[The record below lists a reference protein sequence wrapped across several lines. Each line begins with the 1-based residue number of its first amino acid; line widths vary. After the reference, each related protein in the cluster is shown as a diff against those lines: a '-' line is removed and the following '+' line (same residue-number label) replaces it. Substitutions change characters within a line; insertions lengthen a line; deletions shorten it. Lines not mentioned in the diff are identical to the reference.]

1 MVIEMKL
8 KFKNKHIKN
17 QMVLTAGLW
26 TYMIWLL
33 MRIPLSRV
41 IGDAGMGLVA
51 PAFELFWLVA
61 LFTSYSMS
69 RAMAGSIRYRV
80 KREQYRNAG
89 KVFKAAFV
97 INLIVSVVLALLFVL
112 LARVMADILF
122 LESLSRMA
130 LLAVAPVI
138 IFSALIG
145 TFRGYFSGYG
155 LGVLVAHSQYLEKIT
170 MVVCTLICGNIFYS
184 YGEKV
189 TVLLKAD
196 NYVYAYGA
204 LGVMTGVLL
213 SQMITILYLL
223 VIYVIYS
230 GTLKGKIGQDNSRKM
245 ETQYSLQ
252 RLLLNNSVPLALIAI
267 MANILILIDQRMFNY
282 CMNKS
287 DMGQVR
293 TALWGSYYSK
303 FAVLIGVG
311 AAFVCLS
318 IHSLT
323 GKIYNAYEKEEYRV
337 MREWIG
343 KAVRRICITAF
354 PIAIYMAVLSEAVV
368 KCFYKGMTNETV
380 VWVQKGAVLILLYG
394 FSFLFG
400 QLLYKLHMVRELL
413 ITTVISLVIHVLA
426 AYLMIQK
433 AMMGAD
439 GVVYSLILFFLS
451 ETVLGFLLVSRNL
464 KYRQEWI
471 TDVAFPAAAA
481 CVSGLVVLLL
491 NKLLFGSVGAAITI
505 VIGCLA
511 GVFLY
516 IMLLMVLKVIGEA
529 ELSRMPFGFFFLML
543 GRNMGIL

>member
-1 MVIEMKL
+1 MIEMKL

-287 DMGQVR
+287 DMGHVR

-451 ETVLGFLLVSRNL
+451 ETVLGFLLVSRNF

>member
-1 MVIEMKL
+1 MIEMKL

-287 DMGQVR
+287 DMGHVR

-516 IMLLMVLKVIGEA
+516 VMLLMVLKVIGEA

>member
-1 MVIEMKL
+1 MIEMKL

-61 LFTSYSMS
+61 LFTSYSMG

-287 DMGQVR
+287 DMGHVR

-343 KAVRRICITAF
+343 KTVRRICITAF

-471 TDVAFPAAAA
+471 TDVAFPAVAA

>member
-1 MVIEMKL
+1 MIEMKL

-287 DMGQVR
+287 DMGHVR

>member
-1 MVIEMKL
+1 MIEMKL

-61 LFTSYSMS
+61 LFTSYSMG

-97 INLIVSVVLALLFVL
+97 NNLIVSVVLALLFVL

-287 DMGQVR
+287 DMGHVR

-323 GKIYNAYEKEEYRV
+323 GKINNAYEKEEYRV

-471 TDVAFPAAAA
+471 TDVAFPAVAA

>member
-1 MVIEMKL
+1 MKL
-8 KFKNKHIKN
+8 RFNNKHMKN
-17 QMVLTAGLW
+17 QMVLSAGLW

-33 MRIPLSRV
+33 MRIPLSWV

-51 PAFELFWLVA
+51 PAFELFWLAA

-97 INLIVSVVLALLFVL
+97 INLTVSVVLALLLVL

-122 LESLSRMA
+122 LEALSRMA
-130 LLAVAPVI
+130 LLATAPVI

-155 LGVLVAHSQYLEKIT
+155 LGVLVAHSQYLEKT
-170 MVVCTLICGNIFYS
+170 AMVVCTLLCGNLFYS

-204 LGVMTGVLL
+204 LGVMIGVLL

-230 GTLKGKIGQDNSRKM
+230 GTLKGKTGQDNSRKM
-245 ETQYSLQ
+245 ESQYSLQ
-252 RLLLNNSVPLALIAI
+252 KLLLNNSVPLALIAM

-293 TALWGSYYSK
+293 TALWGSYYSR

-323 GKIYNAYEKEEYRV
+323 GRIYSAYEKEEYRV

-343 KAVRRICITAF
+343 KAVRKICITAF

-368 KCFYKGMTNETV
+368 NCLYGGMTNETAA
-380 VWVQKGAVLILLYG
+380 WVQKGAVLILLYG

-413 ITTVISLVIHVLA
+413 VTTFISLLIHVLA

-439 GVVYSLILFFLS
+439 GVIYSLILFFLL

-464 KYRQEWI
+464 KYRQAWI
-471 TDVAFPAAAA
+471 TDVVFPAAAA
-481 CVSGLVVLLL
+481 CVSGFVVLLL
-491 NKLLFGSVGAAITI
+491 NRLLYASVGAAITI
-505 VIGCLA
+505 LICCLA

-516 IMLLMVLKVIGEA
+516 IILLMVLKVIGEA

>member
-1 MVIEMKL
+1 MNEMKL

-400 QLLYKLHMVRELL
+400 QLLYKLHMVKELL

>member
-1 MVIEMKL
+1 MIEMKL

-400 QLLYKLHMVRELL
+400 QLLYKLHMVKELL

-471 TDVAFPAAAA
+471 TDVTFPAAAA

>member
-1 MVIEMKL
+1 MIEMKL

-61 LFTSYSMS
+61 LFTSYSMG

-287 DMGQVR
+287 DMGHVR

>member
-1 MVIEMKL
+1 MNEMKL

-311 AAFVCLS
+311 ATFVCLS